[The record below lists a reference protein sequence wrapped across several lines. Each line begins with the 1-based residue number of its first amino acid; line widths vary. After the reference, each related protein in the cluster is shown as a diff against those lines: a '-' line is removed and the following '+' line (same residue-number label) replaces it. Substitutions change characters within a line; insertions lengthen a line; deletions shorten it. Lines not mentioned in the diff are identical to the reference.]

1 MVIWMHGIFNIYKPS
16 GITSHDVVRKIR
28 RMMPKKTKVGHGG
41 TLDPAARGVL
51 IVCVGKATK
60 SIEFLMGYDKA
71 YIGEL
76 VLGITTDTQDAE
88 GRIIKTVEDFVLSI
102 ADINE
107 AFKRFKGEIW
117 QVPPMYSAL
126 KRDGK
131 KLYELARAGQ
141 VVEREPRRI
150 NVYDLTLLGVIK
162 GSPEVLSKGDR
173 VSFKAH
179 VSTGTYIRALCYDIG
194 ESLTCG
200 AHLDNLE
207 RTQCGPFT
215 SLESCSLN
223 EMEEAFESGNLKEFL
238 MPIERGL
245 MHLPEVRVKDS
256 SVRCVI
262 NGVSLYE
269 TGITHYP
276 DDLKDGDHV
285 RLHSQRGELL
295 GIGLV
300 SSDEGAMVFRP
311 IKLLTP
317 IL

>member
-1 MVIWMHGIFNIYKPS
+1 MHGIFNVYKPS
-16 GITSHDVVRKIR
+16 GMTSHDVIRKIR
-28 RMMPKKTKVGHGG
+28 RMMPKKTKVGHCG
-41 TLDPAARGVL
+41 TLDPSARGVL
-51 IVCVGKATK
+51 VVCVGKATK

-88 GRIIKTVEDFVLSI
+88 GNIIKTVEDFALSI
-102 ADINE
+102 DDINE
-107 AFKRFKGEIW
+107 AFERFKGEIW
-117 QVPPMYSAL
+117 QIPPMYSAL

-150 NVYDLTLLGVIK
+150 NVYDLRLLGVNK
-162 GSPEVLSKGDR
+162 GSPEALSKGDR
-173 VSFKAH
+173 ISFKAL
-179 VSTGTYIRALCYDIG
+179 VSTGTYIRTLCYDIG
-194 ESLTCG
+194 ENLSCG

-215 SLESCSLN
+215 SLESCFLD
-223 EMEEAFESGNLKEFL
+223 EMEKAFESGNLKDFL

-245 MHLPEVRVKDS
+245 MHLPEVHVKDS
-256 SVRCVI
+256 SVCHVI
-262 NGVSLYE
+262 NGVPLYE
-269 TGITHYP
+269 AGIAYYP
-276 DDLKDGDHV
+276 DDLKDGHHV

-300 SSDEGAMVFRP
+300 SSDKGVIFFRP
-311 IKLLTP
+311 IKLLIP